1 MDEAGRLPLDRYSV
15 GGAMPTGVAWF
26 GERVRVS
33 ETGLSF
39 VTMGLG
45 WDPADRSR
53 WLRGRREIDLNA
65 AALLFAGD
73 ALADVVYH
81 EQLSSQ
87 DGAVRLLGD
96 STNGEGDG
104 DNEIITLD
112 LTRIAPAVTTVVLL
126 VTSYTGQTLD
136 EVRNSFCRLVNGE
149 TGTEFAHYVL
159 EDPAHGFL
167 VGALDRT
174 ETGWAYREIAAAI
187 DAEHPAE
194 AVPHLAAHLH

>member
-136 EVRNSFCRLVNGE
+136 EVRNSFCRLVDGE

-167 VGALDRT
+167 VGTLDRT